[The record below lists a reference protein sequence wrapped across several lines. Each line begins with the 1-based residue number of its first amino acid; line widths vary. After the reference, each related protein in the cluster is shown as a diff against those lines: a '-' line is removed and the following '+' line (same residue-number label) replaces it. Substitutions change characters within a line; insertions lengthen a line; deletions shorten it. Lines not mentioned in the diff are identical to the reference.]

1 MAVDFTG
8 MTAVVTGAGS
18 GIGRATALALAN
30 ANANLLLID
39 RDKPSVVQTGSL
51 LGSHEAR
58 AMIVEADVTD
68 PEQLFQSLRSAR
80 ERFGALDMAVNNAGV
95 LGPQKKTAELAL
107 EEFRVVFEV
116 NVFGVFNCMKAE
128 LDIMLEQDGGAI
140 VNVASIAGL
149 AGARRQSA
157 YVASKHAVVGLTKS
171 AALEYARSGIRI
183 NAVCPGLVPT
193 PLAQVLVEASGAE
206 MAARAH
212 PIGRLG
218 TPPEIAEAIVW
229 LLSGSA
235 SFVTGA
241 TLTVDGGFSAS

>member
-1 MAVDFTG
+1 MAVDFAR

-30 ANANLLLID
+30 AKANLLLID
-39 RDKPSVVQTGSL
+39 RDGKGVAQTASM
-51 LGSHEAR
+51 LGEHAGR
-58 AMIVEADVTD
+58 AMIVEADVTE
-68 PEQLFQSLRSAR
+68 PEQVVHALRGAR

-95 LGPQKKTAELAL
+95 LGPQKKTAELDLL
-107 EEFRVVFEV
+107 EVKAVFDV
-116 NVFGVFNCMKAE
+116 NVFGLFNCLKAE
-128 LDIMLEQDGGAI
+128 LDIMLGQNAGTI
-140 VNVASIAGL
+140 VNVASVAGL
-149 AGARRQSA
+149 VGARRQAA

-193 PLAQVLVEASGAE
+193 PLAQVLVDANGEAV
-206 MAARAH
+206 AARAH

-229 LLSGSA
+229 LLSDSA

-241 TLTVDGGFSAS
+241 TLAVDGGFSAS